1 MRRYEKMAQEHKKA
15 KDLADGETPYHV
27 KIGVPSIGIDVEI
40 TCLDACDS
48 MILSGRVLET
58 LKYILKKEPQCVVLP

>member
-1 MRRYEKMAQEHKKA
+1 MRRYEKMAQEHKKQ

-40 TCLDACDS
+40 TCLDGCDS
-48 MILSGRVLET
+48 MILSGRILET
-58 LKYILKKEPQCVVLP
+58 LKYVMKKEPQCVVLP